1 MSSFCLNNLLQM
13 LRNCIYSGMHDLHG
27 GSCPMHRPG
36 PLHEKIL
43 LIEIE
48 KEGLLSL
55 YTKFQVGRLKH
66 CWGNGLRMWQ
76 LDYDLHGPWSTW
88 HKNLLTFAQL
98 CIKFLDIL
106 HIYSLI
112 LPLTLSDAGGLLR
125 PPQMKNRSHF
135 HIFMSNHL
143 IFGDFLPTHIWHL
156 LVPFAF
162 PYVT

>member
-55 YTKFQVGRLKH
+55 YTKFQVRRLKH

-88 HKNLLTFAQL
+88 HKNLLSFAQF
-98 CIKFLDIL
+98 CIKFLDIW
-106 HIYSLI
+106 HVYSLF
-112 LPLTLSDAGGLLR
+112 LPLKSHILDNFYMTSQNVIIDQWGLLR
-125 PPQMKNRSHF
+125 P
-135 HIFMSNHL
+135 L
-143 IFGDFLPTHIWHL
+143 EVTWGLPVKT
-156 LVPFAF
+156 F
-162 PYVT
+162 